1 MERCPYPRASE
12 HPAAI
17 DAPASPP
24 AFLARVPSALSGLAL
39 VLFLLVHLG
48 GVSLA
53 PLSPQRFEAWSAGL
67 HQSAW
72 LPVVEFGLLALALLH
87 LTFSLIKRLA
97 NRAAGNTAAL
107 TSRRSGPLA
116 PLAAFAARNQAPAGV
131 LLFLFLVVHLRQLRW
146 PRPASGA
153 ELEALQAALGQPL
166 SLALYLVAA
175 AALALHLFHGAEA
188 AHRSLGW
195 LDPGNGG
202 RIRLAGRL
210 LAALL
215 GGGFALVAL
224 LVAGA
229 GGPL

>member
-1 MERCPYPRASE
+1 M
-12 HPAAI
+12 
-17 DAPASPP
+17 
-24 AFLARVPSALSGLAL
+24 
-39 VLFLLVHLG
+39 LFLLVHLG
-48 GVSLA
+48 GISLA
-53 PLSPQRFEAWSAGL
+53 PLAPQRFETWSAGL

-72 LPVVEFGLLALALLH
+72 LPAVELGLLAVALLH
-87 LTFSLIKRLA
+87 LGFSLTKRLA

-107 TSRRSGPLA
+107 ASRRRGPLA
-116 PLAAFAARNQAPAGV
+116 PLAAFAARSQAAAGV
-131 LLFLFLVVHLRQLRW
+131 VLLLFLVVHLRQLRW
-146 PRPASGA
+146 PRPAGGA
-153 ELEALQAALGQPL
+153 ELETLQAVLGQPL
-166 SLALYLVAA
+166 ILALYLAAA
-175 AALALHLFHGAEA
+175 AALALHLIHGAEA

-224 LVAGA
+224 LMAGA